1 MCTIQ
6 QVLRVFSFPLYRIL
20 LAYEHHAD
28 HVNFPRSISRRLFK
42 QETKIKHS
50 SFHIAM
56 LASSQPSA
64 ISSSQSN
71 FSKVVAN
78 HVSHAKPYQS
88 STVPSALAV
97 YVSTMQQAVKD
108 DAVKRCITPKSG
120 IPEKSPSSMRKGDPG
135 HRNPACRCNCFSILS
150 LIHALLKGRYAVI
163 LASNLQ
169 STHNIVAA
177 CWAMCRLDSSS
188 TVSQRLIESTINQ
201 HALEAYTRALRS
213 CCTAGTSR
221 SQKRHCRHHV

>member
-28 HVNFPRSISRRLFK
+28 HVNFPRSISRRFFK
-42 QETKIKHS
+42 QETKIK
-50 SFHIAM
+50 HIAM

-71 FSKVVAN
+71 LSKVVAN

-88 STVPSALAV
+88 STVPFALAV
-97 YVSTMQQAVKD
+97 YVTMQQAVKD

-120 IPEKSPSSMRKGDPG
+120 IPE
-135 HRNPACRCNCFSILS
+135 
-150 LIHALLKGRYAVI
+150 
-163 LASNLQ
+163 
-169 STHNIVAA
+169 
-177 CWAMCRLDSSS
+177 
-188 TVSQRLIESTINQ
+188 
-201 HALEAYTRALRS
+201 
-213 CCTAGTSR
+213 
-221 SQKRHCRHHV
+221 